1 MESIQLADKSFQSF
15 ISAIQIKEKI
25 RLLSTQINKDY
36 AGKKPI
42 FVAILNG
49 SFMFC
54 SDLFKHIELEC
65 KVTFLKLASY
75 NGVASSGEVKELIGL
90 NENIKG
96 QEVIVLEDI
105 MDSGLTL
112 ATILAQLNA
121 LEPASIQVCTLLYK
135 PAANKTAY
143 VPSYIGFE
151 VGNEFLVGYGL
162 DYNGLGRNLPEIYQ
176 FKELSS

>member
-1 MESIQLADKSFQSF
+1 MESVQLADKTFYSF
-15 ISAIQIKEKI
+15 ISATQIQEQIKV
-25 RLLSTQINKDY
+25 LSDQINADY
-36 AGKKPI
+36 VHKKPI
-42 FVAILNG
+42 FIAILNG

-54 SDLFKHIELEC
+54 SDLIKQIELEC

-75 NGVASSGEVKELIGL
+75 NGLESSGQIKELIGL
-90 NENIKG
+90 NENIKD

-121 LEPASIQVCTLLYK
+121 LNPVSLKVCTLLYK
-135 PAANKTAY
+135 PTANKTTY
-143 VPSYIGFE
+143 VPTYIGFE

-176 FKELSS
+176 FKDQSV

>member
-1 MESIQLADKSFQSF
+1 MESVQLADKSFQSF
-15 ISAIQIKEKI
+15 ISASQINKKI
-25 RLLSTQINKDY
+25 KLLSAQINKDY

-54 SDLFKHIELEC
+54 SDLLKQIELEC
-65 KVTFLKLASY
+65 KVSFLKLSSY
-75 NGVASSGEVKELIGL
+75 DGMSTTGNVRQLIGL
-90 NENIKG
+90 NEDIKG
-96 QEVIVLEDI
+96 QDLIVLEDI
-105 MDSGLTL
+105 MDTGLTL
-112 ATILAQLNA
+112 AAILKELAILQ
-121 LEPASIQVCTLLYK
+121 PSSIQVCTLLYK
-135 PAANKTAY
+135 PAANQTNY

-176 FKELSS
+176 YKSLEL

>member
-1 MESIQLADKSFQSF
+1 MESVQLADKTFHSF
-15 ISAIQIKEKI
+15 ISAAKIQEQIKV
-25 RLLSTQINKDY
+25 LSAQINADY
-36 AGKKPI
+36 ANKKPI
-42 FVAILNG
+42 FIAILNG

-54 SDLFKHIELEC
+54 SDLIKQIELEC

-75 NGVASSGEVKELIGL
+75 NGLASSGQIKELIGL
-90 NENIKG
+90 NENIKD
-96 QEVIVLEDI
+96 QEVIVIEDI

-112 ATILAQLNA
+112 ATILAQLKA
-121 LEPASIQVCTLLYK
+121 LDPASIQVCTLLYK

-143 VPSYIGFE
+143 VPAYIGFE

-176 FKELSS
+176 FNDQSA